1 MPIKW
6 TAEVDQV
13 LLLKILETSNINAD
27 VKAISEAWPIEM
39 EKPTPR
45 AITERL
51 VKIRASAKNAGTSTH
66 FSVSG
71 KPSTGAGTP
80 RKRAGAGS
88 ANATKKTTTPK
99 KNGTKASSQ
108 AKRKRGGNVSED
120 DESGGDRFKSEGND
134 TNASDSYESPS
145 KKTKTGRK
153 AIVKLEDGD
162 EDNEE
167 VINGEEDSMF
177 A

>member
-1 MPIKW
+1 
-6 TAEVDQV
+6 
-13 LLLKILETSNINAD
+13 
-27 VKAISEAWPIEM
+27 M

-108 AKRKRGGNVSED
+108 AKRKRGGNVSE
-120 DESGGDRFKSEGND
+120 EYVHILLTSAIANFLLVMNL
-134 TNASDSYESPS
+134 AAIDSSP
-145 KKTKTGRK
+145 K
-153 AIVKLEDGD
+153 ATTPMLLIAMRVHLKRLRQGVKPL
-162 EDNEE
+162 
-167 VINGEEDSMF
+167 
-177 A
+177 